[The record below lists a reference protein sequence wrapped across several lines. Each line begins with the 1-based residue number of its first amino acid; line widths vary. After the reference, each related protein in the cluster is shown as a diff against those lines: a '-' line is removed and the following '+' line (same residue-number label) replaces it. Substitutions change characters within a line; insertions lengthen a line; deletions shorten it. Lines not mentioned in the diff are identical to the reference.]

1 MTVAAQRARSR
12 GAWTTWFC
20 GCLPLLLAG
29 CASWLGT
36 APAPATTDG
45 TARAEPPGAPV
56 VRVEVQAPGNL
67 KSLLERYLD
76 LSRLATMTRGD
87 AVTDTE
93 LGRLVDAAPSQ
104 VRDLLQTE
112 GFFTPEVSVRRQAA
126 AEPGQPERVVVTVQ
140 PGPRA
145 EVSRVTLE
153 FEGALEAEAGRGDRR
168 AQALLADLRST
179 WPLPP
184 GHGFRN
190 RDWIDAKTVTLAR
203 VRAAGYATAAWI
215 GTGAE
220 VDPATHGARLFLVL
234 DSGPLFRSGA
244 LQVEG
249 LVRQDSRT
257 VENIA
262 NFPPGTPVSETLLL
276 DFQERLQKAGLFESV
291 TVTLDPDPARAA
303 AAPIIVKL
311 REQPI
316 QVYTFGLGISANTG
330 PRASVEHVYRRFFGL
345 PATTSN
351 KFEWGQLRQY
361 WSGELSTH
369 MGANLYRNLLG
380 GVVER
385 LESDTDV
392 VLSQRLRL
400 GRSQE
405 TARRDRFYFAEVER
419 GERETDLKRVSTIA
433 ISANYHLVLRRLDSI
448 LLPTDGWTLALQ
460 GGLGRSHGSDS
471 SSGLFSRLYARGTW
485 YRPIGGGWFGQ
496 ARLEL
501 GKVLLPSGVAAPD
514 SQLWRAGGD
523 DSVRGYGYRTLGPIV
538 DGSISSGPALLT
550 SSVELAHPIYAAL
563 PSLWGAVFVDAGR
576 AGSDF
581 GGLNPALGYGA
592 GVRWRSPVGPLKLD
606 IAYGQEVRKFRLHFS
621 VGVVF

>member
-1 MTVAAQRARSR
+1 MTVAARRRPALR
-12 GAWTTWFC
+12 AWTTGLC
-20 GCLPLLLAG
+20 GGLVMLLAG
-29 CASWLGT
+29 CASWLGPT
-36 APAPATTDG
+36 PSPAP
-45 TARAEPPGAPV
+45 TAAEASARPEPPAAPV
-56 VRVEVQAPGNL
+56 VRVEVQAPGEL
-67 KSLLERYLD
+67 KTLLERYLD

-112 GFFTPEVSVRRQAA
+112 GYFSPEVSVRRLGPAGA
-126 AEPGQPERVVVTVQ
+126 GPTERVQVTVQ

-145 EVSRVTLE
+145 AVSRVTLE
-153 FEGALEAEAGRGDRR
+153 FEGALEAEAGSGDRR
-168 AQALLADLRST
+168 ATDLRADLRSQ

-190 RDWIDAKTVTLAR
+190 RDWSDAKTATLAR

-220 VDPATHGARLFLVL
+220 VDPATQGVRLFLVL

-249 LVRQDSRT
+249 LERQDAAT

-262 NFPPGTPVSETLLL
+262 NFPRGTPVSETLLL

-316 QVYTFGLGISANTG
+316 QVYTFGAGISANTG
-330 PRASVEHVYRRFFGL
+330 PRASVEHVYRRVFGW
-345 PATTSN
+345 PATSSN

-369 MGANLYRNLLG
+369 MGANLYRDLLG

-405 TARRDRFYFAEVER
+405 TPRRDRFYFAEVER
-419 GERETDLKRVSTIA
+419 GERVTDLKRVSTIA
-433 ISANYHLVLRRLDSI
+433 VSANYHLVLRRLDSI
-448 LLPTDGWTLALQ
+448 LLPSDGWTLALQ
-460 GGLGRSHGSDS
+460 GGLGRSHGNDS

-485 YRPIGGGWFGQ
+485 YRPLGAGWYGQ
-496 ARLEL
+496 ARVEL

-523 DSVRGYGYRTLGPIV
+523 DSVRGYGYRTLGPVV
-538 DGSISSGPALLT
+538 DGAISSGPALLT
-550 SSVELAHPIYAAL
+550 TSVELAHPFTETLSPTFRPRPSAARF
-563 PSLWGAVFVDAGR
+563 SNETSG
-576 AGSDF
+576 
-581 GGLNPALGYGA
+581 
-592 GVRWRSPVGPLKLD
+592 GPL
-606 IAYGQEVRKFRLHFS
+606 
-621 VGVVF
+621 